1 MSHFMLGV
9 DIGTT
14 STKTVVFTLDG
25 RVVAQHAVEYP
36 VLCTEPGMSEQD
48 PLQMFDAVLGSIAGA
63 VAAAKAAPGDIELV
77 SFSAAMHSLIAL
89 DGDDRLLSNS
99 ITWGD
104 IRASVWA
111 ERIKNEFDAMPDPRQ
126 AVETLEQLAAGK
138 PSQTGTDA

>member
-25 RVVAQHAVEYP
+25 QVVAQHAVEYP

-63 VAAAKAAPGDIELV
+63 PASGPNASRTSSTARPSTAAPV
-77 SFSAAMHSLIAL
+77 
-89 DGDDRLLSNS
+89 RPS
-99 ITWGD
+99 I
-104 IRASVWA
+104 RCRRCAS
-111 ERIKNEFDAMPDPRQ
+111 
-126 AVETLEQLAAGK
+126 
-138 PSQTGTDA
+138 